1 MALRGRRRQK
11 QQDGARDPRDP
22 FGHLADDRREA
33 ESGEPWFLGPDDG
46 PELDVQAG
54 ISSNLCDVDLDPDS
68 HDD

>member
-11 QQDGARDPRDP
+11 QPDEERDP
-22 FGHLADDRREA
+22 FGHLADARREA

-54 ISSNLCDVDLDPDS
+54 ISSNISDEDLDRDA
-68 HDD
+68 